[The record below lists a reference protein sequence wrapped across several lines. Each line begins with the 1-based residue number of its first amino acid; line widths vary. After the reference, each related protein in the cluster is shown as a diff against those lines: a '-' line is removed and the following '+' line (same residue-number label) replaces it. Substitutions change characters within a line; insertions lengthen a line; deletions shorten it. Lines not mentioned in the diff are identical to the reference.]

1 MLLIT
6 AEMTFYELRKL
17 KFLSMVTIRVMA
29 FINTTS
35 TQVCLNLCFK
45 PGSRPAKAQALL
57 KVVLQL
63 KPQLQLTFN

>member
-6 AEMTFYELRKL
+6 AEMTSYELRKL
-17 KFLSMVTIRVMA
+17 KFLSMVTIGVKA

-35 TQVCLNLCFK
+35 TQVCVFK
-45 PGSRPAKAQALL
+45 PGSRPAKAQASL